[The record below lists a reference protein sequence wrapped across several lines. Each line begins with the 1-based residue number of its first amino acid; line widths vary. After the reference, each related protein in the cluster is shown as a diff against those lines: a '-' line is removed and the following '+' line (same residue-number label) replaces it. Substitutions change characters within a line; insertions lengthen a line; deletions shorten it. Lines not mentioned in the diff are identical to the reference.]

1 MPFVK
6 SWNWPICICLAAALG
21 LTATPHAFA
30 GPEDAPR
37 MKPAIAGFIDM
48 QTIAWHNTDDSTP
61 TFTLDNVNQFPD
73 VFGGIVLNAT
83 WAEMQD
89 QPGGPLT
96 TARIDQALNQVRQ
109 YNAAHPTAPLGVKL
123 RIFAGNQA
131 PAWAKAIAGGPVT
144 IQRNPQGCPSGN
156 CPITIGK
163 VWNPQYIA
171 AWRGFQG
178 LVAARYDSVP
188 LIRSVAVTSCTM
200 QTDEPFVMPVG
211 QPAPAGYTDA
221 AGRACL
227 RGAVDDYAAWRRT
240 PIDFSL
246 NVFPQIQM
254 GGSDP
259 NFTIAVMNACRARL
273 GKRCELG
280 NHALA
285 ANMRP
290 ANAKIVAAISAMR
303 VPIHY
308 QTDGPKTPGFDW
320 TATVQ
325 AARRYN
331 ATAVELW
338 PDAKFGGFTTLTM
351 AEMRKLSVLFSGQGS
366 MSPSAP

>member
-1 MPFVK
+1 M
-6 SWNWPICICLAAALG
+6 
-21 LTATPHAFA
+21 
-30 GPEDAPR
+30 
-37 MKPAIAGFIDM
+37 
-48 QTIAWHNTDDSTP
+48 
-61 TFTLDNVNQFPD
+61 
-73 VFGGIVLNAT
+73 
-83 WAEMQD
+83 
-89 QPGGPLT
+89 T
-96 TARIDQALNQVRQ
+96 TARIDHALNEVRQ

-144 IQRNPQGCPSGN
+144 MQRNPQGCPSGN

-163 VWNPQYIA
+163 VWHPQYIA
-171 AWRGFQG
+171 AWRAFQG
-178 LVAARYDSVP
+178 AVAARYDSRP

-211 QPAPAGYTDA
+211 QSPPAGYTDA

-240 PIDFSL
+240 PIDL
-246 NVFPQIQM
+246 TVNVFAQIQA
-254 GGSDP
+254 GGIDM
-259 NFTIAVMNACRARL
+259 NFSIAVMDACRAKL
-273 GKRCELG
+273 GRRCELG
-280 NHALA
+280 NHAFA
-285 ANMRP
+285 SNMRP
-290 ANAKIVAAISAMR
+290 ANVKIVTAIAARGA
-303 VPIHY
+303 PIHY
-308 QTDGPKTPGFDW
+308 QTEGPKAPGFDL

-351 AEMRKLSVLFSGQGS
+351 AEMQKLSALFRGQ
-366 MSPSAP
+366 AR